1 MDKLIFN
8 TLLILTLIIMYLY
21 FSKKSKMFGRPTW
34 YSNKKLISWESDGK
48 DTSQQPFD
56 IYSFTHFSSGILV
69 YLICKYLNFTDVISF
84 YITVILALVFEV
96 VENTPYVIKKYRENK
111 EYKNY
116 TGDSMANITG
126 DIISL
131 VLGIYFYKTF
141 PEISPYYLVIT
152 EILLSNYKASMY
164 DLASGIIKNM

>member
-21 FSKKSKMFGRPTW
+21 FNKKSKIFGKPAW
-34 YSNKKLISWESDGK
+34 YSNKKLISWELDGK

-84 YITVILALVFEV
+84 YITVILALIFEV
-96 VENTPYVIKKYRENK
+96 IENTPYIIKKYKKNK

-116 TGDSMANITG
+116 TGDSIANITG

-131 VLGIYFYKTF
+131 VLGIYFYKPF
-141 PEISPYYLVIT
+141 PC
-152 EILLSNYKASMY
+152 ILFFENQAY
-164 DLASGIIKNM
+164 

>member
-21 FSKKSKMFGRPTW
+21 FNKKSKMFGRPTW
-34 YSNKKLISWESDGK
+34 YSNKKLISYESDGK

-56 IYSFTHFSSGILV
+56 VYSFTHFSSGILV

-96 VENTPYVIKKYRENK
+96 VENTPYIIKKYRENK

-164 DLASGIIKNM
+164 YLLSGIIKNM